1 VVWIGIARRMDGS
14 GNVREANTST
24 VVRHVVIRGLVQGV
38 GFRAWTEYT
47 ALAHGLDG
55 WVRNRRDGA
64 VEAVFAGPQSR
75 VMAMIEAC
83 EKGPRGARV
92 DIVDH
97 WIAASSALAQRRP
110 GEQFSVLA
118 TA

>member
-1 VVWIGIARRMDGS
+1 MD
-14 GNVREANTST
+14 ANI
-24 VVRHVVIRGLVQGV
+24 VIRHVVIRGLVQGV

-55 WVRNRRDGA
+55 WVRNRRDGS
-64 VEAVFAGPQSR
+64 VEAVFSGAPAR
-75 VMAMIEAC
+75 VTAMIEAC
-83 EKGPRGARV
+83 HKGPRGARV
-92 DIVDH
+92 DSVDH
-97 WIAASSALAQRRP
+97 WIAGSSALAPRRA